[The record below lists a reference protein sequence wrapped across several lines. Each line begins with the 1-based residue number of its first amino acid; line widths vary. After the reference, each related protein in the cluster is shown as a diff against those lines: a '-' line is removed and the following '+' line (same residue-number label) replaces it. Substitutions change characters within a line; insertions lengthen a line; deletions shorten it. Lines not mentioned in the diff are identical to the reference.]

1 MACQR
6 AQNFLKGPLRGHE
19 CATRTARARAIRPE
33 TKIRVRTPFSAI
45 LAFFFPKCV
54 AASTRVATISDI
66 FWSVSMWHE
75 LLVCG
80 MAIVGTMGTAR
91 SKGECVT
98 HAKSLIL
105 KVVGSQ
111 QLASIFCRKLLLAPP
126 KPQNFPAARAQ
137 GGGLRPGSATLTAT
151 IIHAGPHTP
160 SMSREEGSR
169 IGDDPRFYFGALE
182 HGPKPVAKS
191 TVVVRI

>member
-1 MACQR
+1 
-6 AQNFLKGPLRGHE
+6 
-19 CATRTARARAIRPE
+19 
-33 TKIRVRTPFSAI
+33 
-45 LAFFFPKCV
+45 
-54 AASTRVATISDI
+54 
-66 FWSVSMWHE
+66 
-75 LLVCG
+75 

-160 SMSREEGSR
+160 SMSRESAVLLLLHMHAQSGLHGPSTRPERDSGANCDVLGRATPGRRAWLLRQCMQQPVAAANCTSSTNCWCIAFGVRLGSR
-169 IGDDPRFYFGALE
+169 DELCTCRTGSSR
-182 HGPKPVAKS
+182 S
-191 TVVVRI
+191 TR

>member
-1 MACQR
+1 
-6 AQNFLKGPLRGHE
+6 
-19 CATRTARARAIRPE
+19 
-33 TKIRVRTPFSAI
+33 
-45 LAFFFPKCV
+45 
-54 AASTRVATISDI
+54 
-66 FWSVSMWHE
+66 
-75 LLVCG
+75 

-160 SMSREEGSR
+160 SMSRGETRADQAPGSTPTLILVCTFANGPASFR
-169 IGDDPRFYFGALE
+169 ARHMATQARAAYKRGAAGIDYPTNWPRGAAVALQAALMAAPQGHAAACAREDKRSLPFDP
-182 HGPKPVAKS
+182 
-191 TVVVRI
+191 

>member
-1 MACQR
+1 
-6 AQNFLKGPLRGHE
+6 
-19 CATRTARARAIRPE
+19 
-33 TKIRVRTPFSAI
+33 
-45 LAFFFPKCV
+45 
-54 AASTRVATISDI
+54 
-66 FWSVSMWHE
+66 
-75 LLVCG
+75 

-160 SMSREEGSR
+160 SMSRGHDATAARRTELPGVGVGLEDRLWVAVRSSGCLTPSQYMDMDLGLSR
-169 IGDDPRFYFGALE
+169 DCCC
-182 HGPKPVAKS
+182 
-191 TVVVRI
+191 T

>member
-1 MACQR
+1 
-6 AQNFLKGPLRGHE
+6 
-19 CATRTARARAIRPE
+19 
-33 TKIRVRTPFSAI
+33 
-45 LAFFFPKCV
+45 
-54 AASTRVATISDI
+54 
-66 FWSVSMWHE
+66 MWHE

>member
-1 MACQR
+1 
-6 AQNFLKGPLRGHE
+6 
-19 CATRTARARAIRPE
+19 
-33 TKIRVRTPFSAI
+33 
-45 LAFFFPKCV
+45 
-54 AASTRVATISDI
+54 
-66 FWSVSMWHE
+66 MWHE

-151 IIHAGPHTP
+151 IIHARSGPP
-160 SMSREEGSR
+160 VNVQGPPVDL
-169 IGDDPRFYFGALE
+169 DD
-182 HGPKPVAKS
+182 AKS
-191 TVVVRI
+191 TLRMVEKPGLLEVGREVARRLPGVGPRLVRLVNAGVGQEPHPLAVHDAHVLDPPHWPESRSRFPE

>member
-1 MACQR
+1 
-6 AQNFLKGPLRGHE
+6 
-19 CATRTARARAIRPE
+19 
-33 TKIRVRTPFSAI
+33 
-45 LAFFFPKCV
+45 
-54 AASTRVATISDI
+54 
-66 FWSVSMWHE
+66 
-75 LLVCG
+75 
-80 MAIVGTMGTAR
+80 MAIVGTMATAR

-151 IIHAGPHTP
+151 IIHAGPDPP
-160 SMSREEGSR
+160 SMPRGPACAVQEARVSHQVPSVSTDGVWSSCAASRVFVQRLRAPELLDSIGEQADDQTMTR
-169 IGDDPRFYFGALE
+169 I
-182 HGPKPVAKS
+182 
-191 TVVVRI
+191 